1 MAAIVDI
8 EGIGPAWADKLKAQ
22 GITTTDALLKEGA
35 TPAGRKAI
43 AAATTIDERKI
54 LEWVNHADL
63 ARINGVGWEYADL
76 LEAAGVDTIPEL
88 AQRNAEN
95 LYATLVEVNESKKL
109 VRRMPS
115 TAQIEAW
122 IAEARSLPASV
133 SLYPPVDETNWRARL
148 PPLRRRSV
156 PATPAHVCGI
166 LESADPHGARHERIE
181 ADLWL
186 VLLSGPSVSR
196 PSSGPQPLR
205 C

>member
-8 EGIGPAWADKLKAQ
+8 EGIGPAWAEKLKAQ

-95 LYATLVEVNESKKL
+95 LYAKLVEVNEAKKL
-109 VRRMPS
+109 VRRMPTANQLS
-115 TAQIEAW
+115 TW
-122 IAEARSLPASV
+122 VAEAKTLPRMV
-133 SLYPPVDETNWRARL
+133 TY
-148 PPLRRRSV
+148 
-156 PATPAHVCGI
+156 
-166 LESADPHGARHERIE
+166 
-181 ADLWL
+181 
-186 VLLSGPSVSR
+186 
-196 PSSGPQPLR
+196 
-205 C
+205 